1 MVGNSR
7 QICCDEIVHDACR
20 GPGTQSQERYH
31 CPSQEFYRRDIRTP
45 LTESKSA
52 IRAGSGS
59 TTPWGTK
66 MAQCTDQGFGARLP
80 PREEFTCGLGQLDA
94 YVFLRQP
101 SNNAMLTPKFLISQ
115 QGWKLLLQE
124 PQIPLVWGG
133 LCREKTSSWTDLSLH
148 TRWARAG
155 QDPLNPLGTGWTDV
169 RDSSHQRGSLRWTPQ
184 IYV

>member
-1 MVGNSR
+1 MKLFMMPAGAQGLNLRRDTTALPRSSIGGTSEHHSQRASQQSGQAVAQQLHEGPKWPSA
-7 QICCDEIVHDACR
+7 QTKGS
-20 GPGTQSQERYH
+20 GPGFPQEKSF
-31 CPSQEFYRRDIRTP
+31 PQE
-45 LTESKSA
+45 SA
-52 IRAGSGS
+52 V
-59 TTPWGTK
+59 
-66 MAQCTDQGFGARLP
+66 Q
-80 PREEFTCGLGQLDA
+80 TCGLGQLDA

-155 QDPLNPLGTGWTDV
+155 QDPLNPLGTG
-169 RDSSHQRGSLRWTPQ
+169 
-184 IYV
+184 